1 MATESMEQVSTM
13 IGETKIRGGH
23 TQELNG
29 LDKLVILRQVDND
42 DSLDVTAIC
51 SVGHDTST
59 SKEDCDTKHDT

>member
-13 IGETKIRGGH
+13 IGETKKMGRH

-29 LDKLVILRQVDND
+29 LNKFVILRQVDND
-42 DSLDVTAIC
+42 DSLDVTSIC

-59 SKEDCDTKHDT
+59 SKEDCNTKHDT